1 MYSKSKLPQVS
12 TFLAQNFNHIV
23 AFFEYTEVFVW
34 GEDRNGQLGID
45 SQTKLTAQN
54 GQRAG
59 YIEIPRSCSFN
70 IVIKQV
76 SCGERHSGIV
86 TN

>member
-1 MYSKSKLPQVS
+1 MYSRSKLPQVS
-12 TFLAQNFNHIV
+12 SFLAQKFNHIV

-76 SCGERHSGIV
+76 ACGERHSGIV